1 MLYLHDILPNASPKA
16 ISGRTS
22 YLRVRLAFHLY
33 PQLIAR
39 FCNSEAFGLPRGVT
53 LASPWPWVA
62 HSVSGLLLATPAL
75 LRLAFAP
82 APGVLPLNLATKSN
96 SLAHSPRGTRSG
108 ISAPSDAVTALPL
121 LVSTR
126 FQVLFHSG
134 YPGSFHLSL
143 TVLVHYR
150 SPRVF
155 SLGEWTPLL
164 PTGLACPVV
173 LKPSAGSRCTFAYG
187 TLTLS
192 GRPSQYLSASAS
204 VSYSLDRCSSPDG
217 ALFPLYATPA
227 NFYTYRVSAF
237 PLSLATTRRM
247 FSFPEGTKMFQFP
260 SFPLCL
266 YVFKTEYPGIPP
278 GGFPHSDTSGSSLAD
293 SSPKL
298 FAVNHVL
305 RRLLAPR
312 HPPCALRSLT
322 IVIHTKLS

>member
-1 MLYLHDILPNASPKA
+1 MLYLHDKPPNASPKA

-39 FCNSEAFGLPRGVT
+39 FCNSEAFGLPQGFT
-53 LASPWPWVA
+53 LASSWPWVA
-62 HSVSGLLLATPAL
+62 HPVSGLLLATPAL
-75 LRLAFAP
+75 IRLAFAS

-108 ISAPSDAVTALPL
+108 LITPCDATIALPL
-121 LVSTR
+121 LVGTR

-173 LKPSAGSRCTFAYG
+173 LKPSVGSRDAFAYG
-187 TLTLS
+187 TLTLF
-192 GRPSQYLSASAS
+192 GRPSQYLSASVA
-204 VSYSLDRCSSPDG
+204 VSYSLDRCSSPDS
-217 ALFPLYATPA
+217 ALYPPYATPA
-227 NFYTYRVSAF
+227 
-237 PLSLATTRRM
+237 SLHV
-247 FSFPEGTKMFQFP
+247 Q
-260 SFPLCL
+260 
-266 YVFKTEYPGIPP
+266 
-278 GGFPHSDTSGSSLAD
+278 GFGSSPFARHY
-293 SSPKL
+293 SENTL
-298 FAVNHVL
+298 F
-305 RRLLAPR
+305 
-312 HPPCALRSLT
+312 S
-322 IVIHTKLS
+322 